1 MTARQITQANIC
13 DARAREPF
21 HFITD
26 LLKHAANLTINALS
40 QDHAQSR
47 RRDGM
52 QTRNLRSLA
61 VEKNSA
67 QQFRSERR
75 IPLPVQRYFIFLV
88 DLVAR
93 MSEAL
98 RQLAIICENEQTFTL
113 RIEPANAEEPR
124 EFSRK
129 QIENCVARM
138 RVAFRGNKTGRFV

>member
-1 MTARQITQANIC
+1 MAAWQIAEAKISNS
-13 DARAREPF
+13 DAHEPF

-52 QTRNLRSLA
+52 QTRNLRSLV
-61 VEKNSA
+61 VEKNFA

-75 IPLPVQRYFIFLV
+75 IPSPVQRYFVFLV

-93 MSEAL
+93 MSEPL